1 MLAVALTIAGSD
13 SSGGAGIQ
21 ADLKAMFANGVYGAS
36 VLTAITAQ
44 NTHSVTGVHVL
55 PAAFVTQQLD
65 AVASDLTVRATK
77 TGMLATAAIIEA
89 VAAGVTRHGLR
100 PLVVDPV
107 MVATSGATLL
117 QERAL
122 VALKT
127 RLLPLAT
134 LVTPNSVE
142 AARLVGHPVETLAQA
157 REAAQAIAALGCG
170 AVLIKGG
177 HLGVEASA
185 AAATGRPDD
194 DDAVVT
200 DLLWDGVRF
209 TTFDRPRLATRHT
222 HGTGC
227 TLASAITARLA
238 RGDGLIAAITE
249 ACAYLHGAIGHGL
262 DLGAGPGP
270 TDHGWFLDR
279 SRRFSDP
286 G

>member
-1 MLAVALTIAGSD
+1 MLPVALTIAGSD

-21 ADLKAMFANGVYGAS
+21 ADLKAMFANGVHGAS

-44 NTHSVTGVHVL
+44 NTHSVTGVHIL
-55 PAAFVTQQLD
+55 PADFVTLQLD

-89 VAAGVTRHGLR
+89 VAAGVGRHGLR

-107 MVATSGATLL
+107 MIATSGATLL
-117 QERAL
+117 PDSAL
-122 VALKT
+122 AALQT
-127 RLLPLAT
+127 HLLPLAT

-142 AARLVGHPVETLAQA
+142 AARLAGHPVQNLAQA
-157 REAAQAIAALGCG
+157 RAAAQAIAALGCG

-177 HLGVEASA
+177 HLDAG
-185 AAATGRPDD
+185 
-194 DDAVVT
+194 AVVT
-200 DLLWDGVRF
+200 DLLWDGSTF
-209 TTFDRPRLATRHT
+209 TTFERPRLATRHT

-249 ACAYLHGAIGHGL
+249 ACAYLHGAIDHSL

-270 TDHGWFLDR
+270 TDHGWFLNR
-279 SRRFSDP
+279 SRRFGDAS
-286 G
+286 